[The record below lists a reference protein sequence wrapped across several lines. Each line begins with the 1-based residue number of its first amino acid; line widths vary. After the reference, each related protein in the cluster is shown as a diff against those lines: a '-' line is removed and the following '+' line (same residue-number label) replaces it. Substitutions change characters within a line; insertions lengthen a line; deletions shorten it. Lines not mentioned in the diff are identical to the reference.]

1 MKKGRKKYLVRML
14 AVTSS
19 LIIATSAFAK
29 PNTDRVPATNNRS
42 GKIVTIPAHAVE
54 MAPGVFSLGTA
65 VVDGKVVEGIM
76 FIDYKKGY
84 GKPPGTPGGG
94 GGGGKDKKGGSNKCY
109 AHLAKGAKW
118 KVTEPWV
125 LNPSNTQG
133 LSDSF
138 LLSNTAGNIQ
148 KWEDEAAT
156 DIMGAGSLTTD
167 PLVADEES
175 PDGLNEIYFGSI
187 DSPGAIAVTITWGIF
202 GGKPSGRE
210 LVETDQV
217 YDQVDFTWSDSGA
230 ADDMD
235 YENISTHEL
244 GHSLGMG
251 HPDDGC
257 TEETMYRFAT
267 EGETK
272 KRDLNAGDIEGVKDL
287 YK

>member
-65 VVDGKVVEGIM
+65 VVDGKVVEGIK